1 MCYFRPSKR
10 AELGFR
16 WHFSLATSDQLEAAN
31 YNPLFRPK
39 SGEIRYLTGPEIT
52 HPGTGLANFIRIY
65 GTGGTFWTAM
75 PGMGISRWGSGV
87 GGDVS
92 RLEMLP
98 LLFEGH
104 W

>member
-1 MCYFRPSKR
+1 MLAKVEDCALVVWVAFAGRVLVFFFFSFSSWFSGR
-10 AELGFR
+10 LSS
-16 WHFSLATSDQLEAAN
+16 HFGVGAFFFLH
-31 YNPLFRPK
+31 
-39 SGEIRYLTGPEIT
+39 LTFP
-52 HPGTGLANFIRIY
+52 Y
-65 GTGGTFWTAM
+65 TGGTFWTTM